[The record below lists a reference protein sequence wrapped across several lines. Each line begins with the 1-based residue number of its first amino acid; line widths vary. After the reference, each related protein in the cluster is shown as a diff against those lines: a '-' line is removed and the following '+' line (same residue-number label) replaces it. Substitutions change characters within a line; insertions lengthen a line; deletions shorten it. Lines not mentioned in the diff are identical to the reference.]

1 VSRLPPQESA
11 PAARKE
17 TIQVDSIFR
26 TVHDFSAGTILPLPS
41 LSFAALTFVDWR
53 PLMIKK
59 TLPVFF
65 SFFFSLFLSFSAVAQ
80 CKDHL
85 CQNLQNILYAAV
97 TDFREYRANRAAAP
111 DLSTEGAK
119 VPCQVSTWANNV
131 PMYVCFA
138 QIPYASAESW
148 YASMLESL
156 RILQPAWHFKI
167 DSPVA
172 DHFVDAG
179 LPDCEVPAT
188 EGPYLGHCPLHL
200 QITKQ
205 TDGSAKVYLLM
216 SSLSSPYLVNRP
228 PGPPAPKAAPAPVAG
243 GCDDLCQGLKKAF
256 EARTNSFEDIRAA
269 KTNGV
274 MSDATVT
281 LTGAAECGVNPTSKS
296 HSNVLGMEY
305 VCYWPESSA
314 SAADSRFRDLASR
327 LQVLAPSNWSVHQ
340 DDQSEDLTGAK
351 VKAWC
356 AIAPDNKQEM
366 CAYISGES
374 VGLHLT
380 TWK

>member
-1 VSRLPPQESA
+1 
-11 PAARKE
+11 
-17 TIQVDSIFR
+17 
-26 TVHDFSAGTILPLPS
+26 
-41 LSFAALTFVDWR
+41 
-53 PLMIKK
+53 MIKK
-59 TLPVFF
+59 TLRA
-65 SFFFSLFLSFSAVAQ
+65 FSLLCLSLILAVSAVAQ

-97 TDFREYRANRAAAP
+97 TDFREYRANKAAAP

-119 VPCQVSTWANNV
+119 VPCQMSTWANNV
-131 PMYVCFA
+131 PMYICFA
-138 QIPYASAESW
+138 QIPFANAESW
-148 YASMLESL
+148 YASMLDSL
-156 RILQPAWHFKI
+156 RILQPTWHFKM

-205 TDGSAKVYLLM
+205 TDGTAKVYLWM

-243 GCDDLCQGLKKAF
+243 GCDELCQGLKKAF
-256 EARTNSFEDIRAA
+256 EARSNSFEDVRAVKA
-269 KTNGV
+269 SGGTSEV
-274 MSDATVT
+274 TVK
-281 LTGAAECGVNPTSKS
+281 LAAAAECVVSAIARVSPNE
-296 HSNVLGMEY
+296 LGAEY
-305 VCYWPESSA
+305 VCYWLESSA
-314 SAADSRFRDLASR
+314 SAADTRFRDLASR

-340 DDQSEDLTGAK
+340 DDQTEELTGVK

-356 AIAPDNKQEM
+356 AVAADSKQEL
-366 CAYISGES
+366 CVYSSGES
-374 VGLHLT
+374 VGLHIT

>member
-1 VSRLPPQESA
+1 MV
-11 PAARKE
+11 
-17 TIQVDSIFR
+17 
-26 TVHDFSAGTILPLPS
+26 
-41 LSFAALTFVDWR
+41 
-53 PLMIKK
+53 KK
-59 TLPVFF
+59 TLRA
-65 SFFFSLFLSFSAVAQ
+65 FSLLCLSLLLAASALAQ
-80 CKDHL
+80 CKDRL

-97 TDFREYRANRAAAP
+97 TDFREYRANRTAAP

-119 VPCQVSTWANNV
+119 VPCQMSTWANNV
-131 PMYVCFA
+131 PMYICFA

-148 YASMLESL
+148 YTSTLESL
-156 RILQPAWHFKI
+156 RILQPTWHFKI

-179 LPDCEVPAT
+179 LPDCDVPAT

-205 TDGSAKVYLLM
+205 TDGTAKVYLLM

-228 PGPPAPKAAPAPVAG
+228 PGPPPPKAVPAPIAG

-256 EARTNSFEDIRAA
+256 EARTNSFEDVHSA
-269 KTNGV
+269 KAGGG

-281 LTGAAECGVNPTSKS
+281 LAGAADCGVGATAKS
-296 HSNVLGMEY
+296 HSSVLGMEY
-305 VCYWPESSA
+305 ACYWPESSA
-314 SAADSRFRDLASR
+314 SAADTRFRDLASR

-340 DDQSEDLTGAK
+340 EDQSEELTGAR

-356 AIAPDNKQEM
+356 AVAPDSKQEV
-366 CAYISGES
+366 CTYLSGES
-374 VGLHLT
+374 VGLHIT
-380 TWK
+380 MWK

>member
-1 VSRLPPQESA
+1 MDKKAL
-11 PAARKE
+11 
-17 TIQVDSIFR
+17 R
-26 TVHDFSAGTILPLPS
+26 TFSLVCFSILP
-41 LSFAALTFVDWR
+41 V
-53 PLMIKK
+53 
-59 TLPVFF
+59 V
-65 SFFFSLFLSFSAVAQ
+65 SAVGQ

-97 TDFREYRANRAAAP
+97 TDFREYRANKTSAP

-119 VPCQVSTWANNV
+119 VPCQMSTWANNV
-131 PMYVCFA
+131 PMYICFA
-138 QIPYASAESW
+138 QIPDASAESW

-156 RILQPAWHFKI
+156 RILQPTWQFKV

-205 TDGSAKVYLLM
+205 TDGTAKVYLWM

-228 PGPPAPKAAPAPVAG
+228 PGPPAPKAAPAPIAG

-256 EARTNSFEDIRAA
+256 EARANSFEDVRTA
-269 KTNGV
+269 KASGG

-281 LTGAAECGVNPTSKS
+281 LTGAAECGVSATSKS
-296 HSNVLGMEY
+296 HSNELAVQY
-305 VCYWPESSA
+305 VCYWLEPSA
-314 SAADSRFRDLASR
+314 SAADTRFRDLASR

-340 DDQSEDLTGAK
+340 NDQSEELTGAK

-356 AIAPDNKQEM
+356 AVAPDNKQEV
-366 CAYISGES
+366 CTYLSRES
-374 VGLHLT
+374 IGLHIT

>member
-1 VSRLPPQESA
+1 MV
-11 PAARKE
+11 
-17 TIQVDSIFR
+17 
-26 TVHDFSAGTILPLPS
+26 
-41 LSFAALTFVDWR
+41 
-53 PLMIKK
+53 KK
-59 TLPVFF
+59 TLRILSLACFSILPVV
-65 SFFFSLFLSFSAVAQ
+65 SAVGQ

-97 TDFREYRANRAAAP
+97 TDFREYRANKTSAP

-119 VPCQVSTWANNV
+119 VPCQMSTWANNV
-131 PMYVCFA
+131 PMYICFA
-138 QIPYASAESW
+138 QIPDASAESW

-156 RILQPAWHFKI
+156 RILQPTWQFKV

-205 TDGSAKVYLLM
+205 TDGTAKVYLWM

-228 PGPPAPKAAPAPVAG
+228 PGPPAPKPASAPIAG

-256 EARTNSFEDIRAA
+256 EARANSFEDLRAA
-269 KTNGV
+269 KASGGT
-274 MSDATVT
+274 SDATT
-281 LTGAAECGVNPTSKS
+281 RLGAAAECAINAISRVSPYE
-296 HSNVLGMEY
+296 LGAEY
-305 VCYWPESSA
+305 VCYWPETSA
-314 SAADSRFRDLASR
+314 SAADARFRDLASR
-327 LQVLAPSNWSVHQ
+327 LQVLAPSNWIIRQ
-340 DDQSEDLTGAK
+340 DDQSEELTGAK

-356 AIAPDNKQEM
+356 AVAPDNKQEV
-366 CAYISGES
+366 CTYLSRES
-374 VGLHLT
+374 VGLHIT

>member
-1 VSRLPPQESA
+1 MDKKAL
-11 PAARKE
+11 
-17 TIQVDSIFR
+17 R
-26 TVHDFSAGTILPLPS
+26 T
-41 LSFAALTFVDWR
+41 
-53 PLMIKK
+53 
-59 TLPVFF
+59 
-65 SFFFSLFLSFSAVAQ
+65 FSLVCFSLLPAVSAVAQ

-119 VPCQVSTWANNV
+119 VPCQMSTWANNV
-131 PMYVCFA
+131 PMYICFA
-138 QIPYASAESW
+138 QIPDASAESW

-156 RILQPAWHFKI
+156 RILQPTWHFKI

-205 TDGSAKVYLLM
+205 TDGTAKVYLWM

-228 PGPPAPKAAPAPVAG
+228 PGPPAPKAAPAPIAG

-256 EARTNSFEDIRAA
+256 EARTNSFEDVRAA
-269 KTNGV
+269 KAGGGA
-274 MSDATVT
+274 SDATVK
-281 LTGAAECGVNPTSKS
+281 LAAAAECAINATSRVS
-296 HSNVLGMEY
+296 PNELGAEY
-305 VCYWPESSA
+305 VCYWPETSASSA
-314 SAADSRFRDLASR
+314 DTRFRDLASR
-327 LQVLAPSNWSVHQ
+327 LQVLAPSNWIIRQ
-340 DDQSEDLTGAK
+340 DDQSEELTGAK

-356 AIAPDNKQEM
+356 AVAPDNKQEV
-366 CAYISGES
+366 CTYLSRES
-374 VGLHLT
+374 VGLHIT